1 VRSANYPDPFRV
13 SKTLVLVKN
22 DIKQQWLS
30 SSTYVAGVVFL
41 MPMILFYWVI
51 IKDYSEATHHE
62 LMVVAF
68 YRVFWIPNLFVI
80 PLLTMKS
87 IAEERRLGTLE
98 TLMTTPITSMQLV
111 LSKFVAAYSS
121 YGVFWLMTMAFLPLT
136 ERLIPQENFGA
147 PLWEPWALIGAVG
160 FILLSGACFV
170 SIGILSSCLTRSQ
183 LVAGMLT
190 FTGVFIV
197 MISGRLFAEIPMNWS
212 TVLLD
217 VVSVVNYMQTFQ
229 HYELF
234 ARGIL
239 DLRPFVYYI
248 SASIGLLTLASY
260 LVERRS

>member
-1 VRSANYPDPFRV
+1 M

-41 MPMILFYWVI
+41 IPMILFFWVI
-51 IKDYSEATHHE
+51 LKDYAEAVKHE
-62 LMVVAF
+62 IPIVSF

-80 PLLTMKS
+80 PLLTMRS

-98 TLMTTPITSMQLV
+98 SLMTTPITAMQMV
-111 LSKFVAAYSS
+111 LSKFIASYSI
-121 YGVFWLMTMAFLPLT
+121 YAVLWCVTLAFPWIA
-136 ERLIPQENFGA
+136 ERLLSPESMGS
-147 PLWEPWALIGAVG
+147 PLWDRASMIGCML

-170 SIGILSSCLTRSQ
+170 SIGILCSSLTRSQ

-197 MISGRLFAEIPMNWS
+197 MISGRLFAEIPWS
-212 TVLLD
+212 TELAL
-217 VVSVVNYMQTFQ
+217 VNLMSLVDYMQTFE

-234 ARGIL
+234 ARGLL

-248 SASIGLLTLASY
+248 SSMIGLLTLASFV
-260 LVERRS
+260 VERRI

>member
-1 VRSANYPDPFRV
+1 M

-22 DIKQQWLS
+22 DIKQQWFS

-41 MPMILFYWVI
+41 VPMILFYWVI
-51 IKDYSEATHHE
+51 IKDYSEFVKNE
-62 LMVVAF
+62 LPIVAF

-80 PLLTMKS
+80 PLITMRS

-98 TLMTTPITSMQLV
+98 TLMTTPISALQIV
-111 LSKFVAAYSS
+111 FSKFIAAYSI
-121 YGVFWLMTMAFLPLT
+121 YAILWLVTLSFPVVT
-136 ERLIPQENFGA
+136 EMIVPVESLGSAIWSQSAILGCMLF
-147 PLWEPWALIGAVG
+147 V
-160 FILLSGACFV
+160 LLSGACFI
-170 SIGILSSCLTRSQ
+170 SIGILCSCLTRSQ

-197 MISGRLFAEIPMNWS
+197 MISGRLFAELPWS
-212 TVLLD
+212 PQQSMLNL
-217 VVSVVNYMQTFQ
+217 VSIVDYMQTFE

-248 SASIGLLTLASY
+248 SSSLGLLTLASY
-260 LVERRS
+260 VVERRI

>member
-1 VRSANYPDPFRV
+1 M

-22 DIKQQWLS
+22 DIKQLWFS

-41 MPMILFYWVI
+41 VPMILFFWVI
-51 IKDYSEATHHE
+51 IKDYSEFAKNE
-62 LMVVAF
+62 MPVVAF

-80 PLLTMKS
+80 PLLTMRS

-98 TLMTTPITSMQLV
+98 TLMTTPISAMQIV
-111 LSKFVAAYSS
+111 LSKFIASYSI
-121 YGVFWLMTMAFLPLT
+121 YLILWLVTLAFPVIT
-136 ERLIPQENFGA
+136 QLIIPPETLGGS
-147 PLWEPWALIGAVG
+147 LWDNASVTGCLI
-160 FILLSGACFV
+160 FILLSGVCFI

-197 MISGRLFAEIPMNWS
+197 MISGRLFAELPWNGGLAVANLMSI
-212 TVLLD
+212 VD
-217 VVSVVNYMQTFQ
+217 YMQTFQ

-248 SASIGLLTLASY
+248 SSSVGLLTLASY
-260 LVERRS
+260 LIERKI

>member
-1 VRSANYPDPFRV
+1 V

-22 DIKQQWLS
+22 DIKQLWFS

-41 MPMILFYWVI
+41 VPMILFFWVI
-51 IKDYSEATHHE
+51 IKDYSEFAKNE
-62 LMVVAF
+62 MPVVAF

-80 PLLTMKS
+80 PLLTMRS

-98 TLMTTPITSMQLV
+98 TLMTTPISAMQIV
-111 LSKFVAAYSS
+111 LSKFIASYSI
-121 YGVFWLMTMAFLPLT
+121 YLILWLVTLAFPVIT
-136 ERLIPQENFGA
+136 QLIIPPETLGGS
-147 PLWEPWALIGAVG
+147 LWDNASVTGCLI
-160 FILLSGACFV
+160 FILLSGVCFI

-197 MISGRLFAEIPMNWS
+197 MISGRLFAELPWNGGLAVANLMSI
-212 TVLLD
+212 VD
-217 VVSVVNYMQTFQ
+217 YMQTFQ

-248 SASIGLLTLASY
+248 SSSVGLLTLASY
-260 LVERRS
+260 LIERKI